1 MNARRSEAQPT
12 AHEVEGILKRCG
24 LESPP
29 RLIESVVRYSA
40 LLQKWNL
47 HINLT
52 SLSNPTEVIATHFA
66 ESFFAARYLEPLD
79 TPALDIGSG
88 AGFPG
93 LAMKLCRPE
102 ITFYLLEPRKKRAAF
117 LSAVRRELSLSEVFV
132 LNKTVEECRETDF
145 GERRPGLLSLRAVG
159 EAPELIKRALHL
171 ARPGARTMLFLT
183 IAKVGEVLS
192 QIHKVAWNEPI
203 LIPWSRQRVI
213 VLGESKLKCST

>member
-12 AHEVEGILKRCG
+12 ADEIEGILKRCG
-24 LESPP
+24 LESSP
-29 RLIESVVRYSA
+29 RLIEGIVRYSA

-47 HINLT
+47 RINLT
-52 SLSNPTEVIATHFA
+52 SLSNPTEVITTHFA
-66 ESFFAARYLEPLD
+66 ESFFAAHYLEPPD
-79 TPALDIGSG
+79 TPVLDIGSG

-117 LSAVRRELSLSEVFV
+117 LSTVRRELGLFDIIV
-132 LNKTVEECRETDF
+132 LNKSVEECRETDF
-145 GERRPGLLSLRAVG
+145 GEAPGLLSLRAVG
-159 EAPELIKRALHL
+159 EAPALIKRALHL

-183 IAKVGEVLS
+183 IGKVEEVLS
-192 QIHKVAWNEPI
+192 QLPKVAWNEPI

-213 VLGESKLKCST
+213 VLGESTPKCST